1 MSTAEELAFSISQ
14 EGRGVHVLLWD
25 DQGDLARALLIF
37 WASLGPAPF
46 ETMLLASTADI
57 EILRAKIP
65 APSGEGIGE
74 AGPPPRPLWLLFIQ
88 QASASVVGPWLNG
101 WRRPLSD
108 ARGTLLLIAMR
119 TTSHSSVR
127 RRTWLLMLVPECL
140 TQRGCSRWCP
150 LAWFHAS
157 TSPSLAPS
165 AIYSGNC
172 PVPCRLGMNWRGGC
186 RKWDG
191 WLAERWNLL

>member
-1 MSTAEELAFSISQ
+1 M
-14 EGRGVHVLLWD
+14 LLWD

-108 ARGTLLLIAMR
+108 ARGTLLLIRHADYEPFQRAAPDLASYVGPRVFDAARML
-119 TTSHSSVR
+119 SLVSPGVVPCIHIALLSSVR
-127 RRTWLLMLVPECL
+127 DILRKLPGALP
-140 TQRGCSRWCP
+140 P
-150 LAWFHAS
+150 
-157 TSPSLAPS
+157 
-165 AIYSGNC
+165 GNE
-172 PVPCRLGMNWRGGC
+172 LE
-186 RKWDG
+186 G
-191 WLAERWNLL
+191 WLQEVGRLAG